1 MFRPIRPIETP
12 EEHRVELAV
21 DDGAQLR
28 HVDDDLPFR
37 PRGLAPCP
45 CRRCE
50 TLLPIEYPVIVC
62 PIIVLIVLRLR
73 RIVASQLGKHRQSR
87 FSYAS
92 TAIAARANAN
102 AGIIRIGH
110 DEPFRPSMELR
121 AQLRGRRRY
130 VRYRTHQ
137 PTPVSAGATLVHHAC
152 ARLQRGDVLTTGR
165 KNPLALRTHRA
176 VERILRRLSKHVRH
190 EIAVG
195 HQQLRASQQR
205 STRIFATPSTFA
217 TDRLANLP
225 AGPFAS
231 PPISL
236 PASIVHRRIHL
247 QRRQTQ
253 RLQGLIAQLARPWQE
268 LVAFRRLERR
278 IPSVADHRIFK
289 IAGMLAHKK
298 SIRQRR
304 IDRMQTGHAVFGGID
319 ILNFRNIGQVARLSR
334 SGNDIEHGIA
344 HLH

>member
-1 MFRPIRPIETP
+1 M
-12 EEHRVELAV
+12 
-21 DDGAQLR
+21 
-28 HVDDDLPFR
+28 
-37 PRGLAPCP
+37 
-45 CRRCE
+45 
-50 TLLPIEYPVIVC
+50 PIEYPVIVC

-176 VERILRRLSKHVRH
+176 VERILRRSPSMSGMRLLSATSNCAHRSSEAPVFSQRPAPSPPTGSPTARRPVRQP
-190 EIAVG
+190 A
-195 HQQLRASQQR
+195 HQSARQHCSSPNPPATQTNATSAGSHR
-205 STRIFATPSTFA
+205 STRT
-217 TDRLANLP
+217 
-225 AGPFAS
+225 
-231 PPISL
+231 
-236 PASIVHRRIHL
+236 
-247 QRRQTQ
+247 
-253 RLQGLIAQLARPWQE
+253 PWQE

-289 IAGMLAHKK
+289 N
-298 SIRQRR
+298 R
-304 IDRMQTGHAVFGGID
+304 GHARPQKIHPATAHRSNAD
-319 ILNFRNIGQVARLSR
+319 WSCRFRRNRHPQLPQYRPGCSAQPLWKRY
-334 SGNDIEHGIA
+334 
-344 HLH
+344 